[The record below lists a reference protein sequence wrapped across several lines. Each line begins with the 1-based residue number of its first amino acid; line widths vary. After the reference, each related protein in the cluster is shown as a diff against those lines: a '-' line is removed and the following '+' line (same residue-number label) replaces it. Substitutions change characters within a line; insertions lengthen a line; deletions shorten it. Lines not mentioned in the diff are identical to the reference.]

1 MINKLNLVSNI
12 EKYYLNGIV
21 ESVKWNVSNKKLN
34 ITFVSPNQDLVGSIE
49 SDIDLEDGTLGIFNT
64 SGLLKML
71 SILDMDILINVE
83 KQHKVPTR
91 LLIEDSNFSLQYSLA
106 DPFIIQTTPEIAEP
120 EYGINFNID
129 SEFITRFSKSKNAL
143 GSNVKEVFRISTIT
157 TTDGNKEVKL
167 VLGEPTSH
175 SNKIEFTSP
184 AEFETIHSDS
194 LSFNSAQV
202 KEILNANKDDL
213 IEATG
218 ELSTSGL
225 LKLKFTSKIGTSV
238 YYLPELRN
246 E

>member
-21 ESVKWNVSNKKLN
+21 ESVKWNVSNKKIN
-34 ITFVSPNQDLVGSIE
+34 VTFVSPNQDLVGSVE

-83 KQHKVPTR
+83 KQHKSATK

-106 DPFIIQTTPEIAEP
+106 DPFIIQPTPEIAEP
-120 EYGINFNID
+120 EYEVTFNID
-129 SEFITRFSKSKNAL
+129 SEFITRFSKAKSAL
-143 GSNVKEVFRISTIT
+143 GSNIKEIVRASTIVNN
-157 TTDGNKEVKL
+157 DGNKEVKL
-167 VLGEPTSH
+167 ILGEPTSH
-175 SNKIEFTSP
+175 SNKIEFTVP
-184 AEFETIHSDS
+184 AEFESTHPDY
-194 LSFNSAQV
+194 LLFNSSHI
-202 KEILNANKDDL
+202 KEILNANKEDI

-218 ELSTSGL
+218 KLSVNGL
-225 LKLKFTSKIGTSV
+225 LKLVFTTETSIST
-238 YYLPELRN
+238 YYLPELRS

>member
-1 MINKLNLVSNI
+1 M
-12 EKYYLNGIV
+12 
-21 ESVKWNVSNKKLN
+21 
-34 ITFVSPNQDLVGSIE
+34 
-49 SDIDLEDGTLGIFNT
+49 LG
-64 SGLLKML
+64 
-71 SILDMDILINVE
+71 ILDMDILINVE

-120 EYGINFNID
+120 EYEINFNID
-129 SEFITRFSKSKNAL
+129 SEFITRFSKSKSAL
-143 GSNVKEVFRISTIT
+143 GSNVKEIFRISTIT
-157 TTDGNKEVKL
+157 TIDGNKEVKL

-184 AEFETIHSDS
+184 AEFEVTHSDS

-225 LKLKFTSKIGTSV
+225 LKLKFTSEIGTSV